1 MINALLGLKS
11 PNSNPL
17 TAGAGAGAGAVTFPL
32 TPIAQR
38 LLATIPLHSGAGPCI
53 ICMVRL
59 DFWRGCSLSTRM
71 TAAMQPPN
79 FLPLDLITTESTVLY
94 SYSTRTLLVLYTT
107 LLYLIHSPVSNHSSI
122 YLSSFTTFFCTYIHL
137 FHTYIV
143 HTFIFIIRALSLHC
157 RSLSDI

>member
-1 MINALLGLKS
+1 MINALLGLS
-11 PNSNPL
+11 HQIPTLLP
-17 TAGAGAGAGAVTFPL
+17 TAGAVTFPL

-79 FLPLDLITTESTVLY
+79 FLPLDLITTESTVLH
-94 SYSTRTLLVLYTT
+94 STLLVLYTT

-122 YLSSFTTFFCTYIHL
+122 YLSSFTTFFVHTFHS

-143 HTFIFIIRALSLHC
+143 HTSIFIIRALSLHC